1 MEFKLVSS
9 YKPKGDQPQAI
20 QKLIDGIHRGL
31 QYQTLLGVTG
41 SGKTFTIANVIAGVG
56 KPVLV
61 ISHNKTLAAQL
72 YREFREFFPYNAVE
86 YFVSYYDYYQ
96 PEAYIPETDTYIEKD
111 ASINEELD
119 KLRLRATSALMSRR
133 DVIIVASVSCIY
145 NLGSP
150 QEYKE
155 LVFEVQKGMVIPRR
169 DILRALVE
177 MQYERNDF
185 QLKRGTFRARGET
198 VEVFPSY
205 EDNAF
210 RIVLDD
216 EEVATIEEFEPL
228 TAEKKQELDKL
239 VIFPAKHFV
248 ATGERIERAL
258 ESISNELQQQ
268 LRKLRAEGKLLE
280 AQRLEYR
287 TRYDMEMLREAGY
300 CHGIENY
307 SRHISGR
314 PPGSRPY
321 CLLDYFPEDF
331 LTVIDE
337 SHVTIPQL
345 RGMYNGDRARK
356 ETLVEHG
363 FRLPSCL
370 DNRPLRFKEF
380 EKLLNQVIF
389 VSATPGPYELKK
401 CQGRVVEQLIRPTGL
416 LDPEIVVKPT
426 QGQIEDLIVEIKRRM
441 ERNERVLVTTLTK
454 RMAEDLASYL
464 KDLDVNVHY
473 LHSEIEPIERVKI
486 LKDLRLKKFDCIVGI
501 NLLREG
507 LDLPEVSLVAILDAD
522 KEGFLRSQTSLIQIA
537 GRAARNINGKVI
549 MYADKI
555 TESMRK
561 AIEETN
567 RRRKIQ
573 MEYNRKHGIKPRSIQ
588 KAIRDY
594 LEVSDSARE
603 YVVELTGKEEEYEFH
618 LVLSELYREMELAAR
633 NLEFEKAAK
642 LRDIIHEIKEKG
654 KLEGDEQIKILKAI
668 SKRKIKYDRKIKS
681 RRD

>member
-1 MEFKLVSS
+1 MDFQLVSS

-20 QKLIDGIHRGL
+20 KKLVAGIKNGIR
-31 QYQTLLGVTG
+31 YQTLLGVTG
-41 SGKTFTIANVIAGVG
+41 SGKTFTIANVIAKVN
-56 KPVLV
+56 KPTLV

-72 YREFREFFPYNAVE
+72 YREFKEFFPYNAVE

-155 LVFEVQKGMVIPRR
+155 LIFEIEKGMVISRK
-169 DILRALVE
+169 DILRALIE

-185 QLKRGTFRARGET
+185 ELKRGTFRAKGEV
-198 VEVFPSY
+198 VEIFPSY
-205 EDNAF
+205 EDSAF
-210 RIVLDD
+210 RIILED
-216 EEVATIEEFEPL
+216 EEVFRIEKFNVVTATKI
-228 TAEKKQELDKL
+228 QELEKL
-239 VIFPAKHFV
+239 IIFPAKHFV

-258 ESISNELQQQ
+258 QSISNELQQQ
-268 LRKLRAEGKLLE
+268 LKKLRSEGKLLE

-287 TRYDMEMLREAGY
+287 TKYDMEMLREAGY

-321 CLLDYFPEDF
+321 CLIDYFPEDF

-337 SHVTIPQL
+337 SHITIPQI

-370 DNRPLRFKEF
+370 DNRPLKFKEF
-380 EKLLNQVIF
+380 EKLVNYVIF

-401 CQGRVVEQLIRPTGL
+401 SQGRVIEQIIRPTGL
-416 LDPEIVVKPT
+416 LEPEIVVKPT
-426 QGQIEDLIVEIKRRM
+426 RTQIEDLIMEIKQRVKK
-441 ERNERVLVTTLTK
+441 NQRVLVTTLTK

-464 KDLDVNVHY
+464 KQLGINVHY
-473 LHSEIEPIERVKI
+473 LHSEIEPIQRVKI
-486 LKDLRLKKFDCIVGI
+486 LKDLRLKRFDCIVGI

-537 GRAARNINGKVI
+537 GRAARNIDGKVI
-549 MYADKI
+549 MYADRI
-555 TESMRK
+555 TESMKK
-561 AIEETN
+561 AIQETK

-573 MEYNRKHGIKPRSIQ
+573 MEYNKKHGITPKSIQ
-588 KAIRDY
+588 KAIKDY
-594 LEVSDSARE
+594 LDISESARD
-603 YVVELTGKEEEYEFH
+603 YVVEVTGGEQEYE
-618 LVLSELYREMELAAR
+618 LQMVVSELYREMELAAR

-642 LRDIIHEIKEKG
+642 LRDLIYKIKEKG
-654 KLEGDEQIKILKAI
+654 RIDEDEQVKILRAV
-668 SKRKIKYDRKIKS
+668 SKRRIKQSGKIKTRTD
-681 RRD
+681 

>member
-9 YKPKGDQPQAI
+9 YRPRGDQPQAI
-20 QKLIDGIHRGL
+20 EKLVEGIQRGL
-31 QYQTLLGVTG
+31 RYQTLLGVTG
-41 SGKTFTIANVIAGVG
+41 SGKTFTIANVIARVN
-56 KPVLV
+56 KPTLV

-72 YREFREFFPYNAVE
+72 YREFKEFFPHNAVE

-155 LVFEVQKGMVIPRR
+155 LVFEVQKGMIISRK

-185 QLKRGTFRARGET
+185 ELKRGTFRARGEV
-198 VEVFPSY
+198 VEIFPSY
-205 EDNAF
+205 EDSAF
-210 RIVLDD
+210 RIVLED
-216 EEVATIEEFEPL
+216 EEVVKIEEFDL
-228 TAEKKQELDKL
+228 VTREKKQELEKL
-239 VIFPAKHFV
+239 IIFPAKHFV

-258 ESISNELQQQ
+258 ESISNELEQQ
-268 LRKLRAEGKLLE
+268 LKKLRAEGKLLE

-287 TRYDMEMLREAGY
+287 TRYDMEMLKEVGY

-321 CLLDYFPEDF
+321 CLIDYFPDDF
-331 LTVIDE
+331 LTIIDE

-370 DNRPLRFKEF
+370 DNRPLKFKEF
-380 EKLLNQVIF
+380 EKLVKQVIF
-389 VSATPGPYELKK
+389 VSATPGPYEIKK
-401 CQGRVVEQLIRPTGL
+401 SEGRIVEQLIRPTGL

-426 QGQIEDLIVEIKRRM
+426 RGQIEDLITEIKERVR
-441 ERNERVLVTTLTK
+441 RNERVLVTTLTK

-464 KDLDVNVHY
+464 KELDINVHY

-549 MYADKI
+549 MYADRI
-555 TESMRK
+555 TESMKK
-561 AIEETN
+561 AIQETE

-573 MEYNRKHGIKPRSIQ
+573 MEYNKKHGIKPQTIQ
-588 KAIRDY
+588 KAVKDY

-603 YVVELTGKEEEYEFH
+603 YVVELTGKEDEYELHF
-618 LVLSELYREMELAAR
+618 VLSELYREMELAAR
-633 NLEFEKAAK
+633 NLEFEKAAR
-642 LRDIIHEIKEKG
+642 LRDLINEIKEKG
-654 KLEGDEQIKILKAI
+654 KIEGDQQVKILKAI
-668 SKRKIKYDRKIKS
+668 SKRKLKHDRKIKS
-681 RRD
+681 RSN

>member
-9 YKPKGDQPQAI
+9 YRPKGDQPQAI
-20 QKLIDGIHRGL
+20 EKLVEGIQRGL
-31 QYQTLLGVTG
+31 RYQTLLGVTG
-41 SGKTFTIANVIAGVG
+41 SGKTFTIANVIARVN
-56 KPVLV
+56 KPTLV

-72 YREFREFFPYNAVE
+72 YREFKEFFPHNAVE

-155 LVFEVQKGMVIPRR
+155 LVFEIQKGMIISRK

-185 QLKRGTFRARGET
+185 ELKRGTFRAKGEV
-198 VEVFPSY
+198 VEIYPSY
-205 EDNAF
+205 EDSAF
-210 RIVLDD
+210 RIILDD
-216 EEVATIEEFEPL
+216 EEVAKIEEFDIL
-228 TAEKKQELDKL
+228 TARKKQEMERL

-258 ESISNELQQQ
+258 ESISNELEQQ
-268 LRKLRAEGKLLE
+268 LKKLRAEGKLLE

-287 TRYDMEMLREAGY
+287 TRYDMEMLREVGY

-321 CLLDYFPEDF
+321 CLIDYFPEDF
-331 LTVIDE
+331 LTIIDE

-345 RGMYNGDRARK
+345 RGMYNGDRVRK

-370 DNRPLRFKEF
+370 DNRPLKFKEF
-380 EKLLNQVIF
+380 EKLINQVIF
-389 VSATPGPYELKK
+389 VSATPGPYEIKK
-401 CQGRVVEQLIRPTGL
+401 SERRVVEQLIRPTGL

-426 QGQIEDLIVEIKRRM
+426 RGQIEDLIMEIKERVK
-441 ERNERVLVTTLTK
+441 RNERVLVTTLTK

-464 KDLDVNVHY
+464 KELDINVHY

-549 MYADKI
+549 MYADRI
-555 TESMRK
+555 TESMKK
-561 AIEETN
+561 AIQETN

-573 MEYNRKHGIKPRSIQ
+573 MEYNKKHGIKPQTIQ
-588 KAIRDY
+588 KAIKDY

-603 YVVELTGKEEEYEFH
+603 YVVELTGKEDEYELHF
-618 LVLSELYREMELAAR
+618 VLSELYREMELAAR
-633 NLEFEKAAK
+633 NLEFEKAAR
-642 LRDIIHEIKEKG
+642 LRDLINEIKEKG
-654 KLEGDEQIKILKAI
+654 KIEGDQQVKILKAI
-668 SKRKIKYDRKIKS
+668 SKRKLKHDRKIKS
-681 RRD
+681 RSN

>member
-216 EEVATIEEFEPL
+216 EEVAKIEEFEPL